1 MWEVRRQSRYH
12 PVFQVSRVESWRM
25 FAELLQDLE
34 PWPGLHARTWAVLE
48 SLPAAVQRDFL
59 DDPRF
64 QITIDNYTP
73 EAGWT
78 LWMPVPG
85 PPGEGSR
92 CVVLRKRLEWCHA
105 GFAAWVIAHEFAH
118 AWLRNGPWGEI
129 SDVEEAADA
138 VAAVWGYLRP
148 PGTWA
153 DFFSIPS

>member
-1 MWEVRRQSRYH
+1 MRRQSRYH
-12 PVFQVSRVESWRM
+12 PGFQVSRVESWRM

-34 PWPGLHARTWAVLE
+34 PWPGLHARTWAVLD

-105 GFAAWVIAHEFAH
+105 GFAAWVIAHEFA
-118 AWLRNGPWGEI
+118 
-129 SDVEEAADA
+129 
-138 VAAVWGYLRP
+138 
-148 PGTWA
+148 
-153 DFFSIPS
+153 

>member
-1 MWEVRRQSRYH
+1 
-12 PVFQVSRVESWRM
+12 M
-25 FAELLQDLE
+25 FADLLRDLE
-34 PWPGLHARTWAVLE
+34 PWPGLHARTLAVLS
-48 SLPAAVQRDFL
+48 SLPAEVQQDFL
-59 DDPRF
+59 NDPRF

-73 EAGWT
+73 ETGWT
-78 LWMPVPG
+78 LWMPAPG

-129 SDVEEAADA
+129 TDVEEAADA
-138 VAAVWGYLRP
+138 MAAVWGYLRP
-148 PGTWA
+148 PGKWA